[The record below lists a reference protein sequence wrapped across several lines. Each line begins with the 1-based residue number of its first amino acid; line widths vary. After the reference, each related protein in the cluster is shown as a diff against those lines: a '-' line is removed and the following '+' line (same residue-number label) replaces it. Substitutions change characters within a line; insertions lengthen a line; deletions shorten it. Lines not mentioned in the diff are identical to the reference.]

1 MSHMEQN
8 NISISKQVKTYIDR
22 KPYIMEAIE
31 QDIVNYS
38 ALSREICK
46 DLKIKKIDAVK
57 AALIRASKYY
67 RKNKRKTQE
76 KAIQILREANFSIKN
91 KIAAI
96 HHSTFIKEIKTIAY
110 SKTPSGYMFFTD
122 ENSAKKSTFKKI
134 DYDLAILHIK
144 SRKEIEN
151 TPGVIAFVL
160 SALAS
165 EAINISH
172 VMGCREDTFL
182 VVKEHDAS
190 IAFRIL
196 AQRLRI

>member
-1 MSHMEQN
+1 MEQN
-8 NISISKQVKTYIDR
+8 KIPISKQVKSYIDR
-22 KPYIMEAIE
+22 KPYILEAIE
-31 QDIVNYS
+31 QGIVNYS
-38 ALSREICK
+38 ALTREVCK
-46 DLKIKKIDAVK
+46 DLKIRKNDAVK
-57 AALIRASKYY
+57 AALIRASKNY
-67 RKNKRKTQE
+67 RKNKRKTQQ
-76 KAIQILREANFSIKN
+76 KAIEILRDANFSIKN

-96 HHSTFIKEIKTIAY
+96 HHSAFIKDLKTIAY

-122 ENSAKKSTFKKI
+122 ENVARKSTLKKI

-144 SRKEIEN
+144 SIKEIEH

-165 EAINISH
+165 EGINVSH

-196 AQRLRI
+196 AQRLKI